1 MSDARSGLYMAHGLP
16 PIVVQGDQ
24 THARDMLL
32 AASRGSALAHF
43 TLATEPGH
51 IYVNPAH
58 VVCVVA
64 AREQTDD
71 EQRAARAPRI
81 SIAR

>member
-1 MSDARSGLYMAHGLP
+1 MSDRSGLYMAHGLP
-16 PIVVQGDQ
+16 PIVVEGSQVD
-24 THARDMLL
+24 ARDTLL
-32 AASRGSALAHF
+32 MAARGNALAHF

-51 IYVNPAH
+51 IYVNPEH
-58 VVCVVA
+58 VVCVVN
-64 AREQTDD
+64 AREQTED